1 MESQHPVSLSPK
13 TNEKKGSNM
22 YSSNTIVIEN
32 PSFSWR
38 LVDLW
43 LIHHSSHLRQKGSY
57 LQNDHPSRSL
67 TSFSILFGLFIY
79 FCVTFT
85 FTTFV
90 RISTIVCLFNAVNV
104 SIERLRRNRND
115 GYRKWLY
122 MSNYSTISKRTSE
135 YINWSSE
142 FVQWNSEFFS
152 WISEVSFVI
161 QNWSFVIQNTSF
173 EIQEIYVET

>member
-1 MESQHPVSLSPK
+1 MDGDEDGESTSCFIVAQ
-13 TNEKKGSNM
+13 NEWEKGVKYVFSVQVAKSSGGSSEM
-22 YSSNTIVIEN
+22 ASNTIVIEN

-57 LQNDHPSRSL
+57 LQNDHPSGSL
-67 TSFSILFGLFIY
+67 TSFNILFGLFIF

-115 GYRKWLY
+115 GYLTWLC
-122 MSNYSTISKRTSE
+122 MSNYYTISKRTSE
-135 YINWSSE
+135 YTNWSSDIVQRNSN
-142 FVQWNSEFFS
+142 FVN
-152 WISEVSFVI
+152 
-161 QNWSFVIQNTSF
+161 
-173 EIQEIYVET
+173 